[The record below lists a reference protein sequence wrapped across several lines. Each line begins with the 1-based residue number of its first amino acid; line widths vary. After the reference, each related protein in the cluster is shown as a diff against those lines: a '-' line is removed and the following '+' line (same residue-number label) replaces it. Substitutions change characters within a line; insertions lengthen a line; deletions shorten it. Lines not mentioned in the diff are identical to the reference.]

1 MERVPFSLPC
11 VKAARLLKS
20 GSSTQLAGAGLKPEL
35 LARIESL
42 YADVPDPLLARLE
55 RLLIEREQLKE
66 MISTLL
72 RRVA

>member
-20 GSSTQLAGAGLKPEL
+20 GSKSQLATAGLKPEL

-42 YADVPDPLLARLE
+42 YANVPDLVLARLE
-55 RLLIEREQLKE
+55 RLLTEREQLKE
-66 MISTLL
+66 MISALL
-72 RRVA
+72 QRVA